1 MACSGARPAPKPPLF
16 PPLAAWKTL
25 LDENVVAP
33 LAADSRR
40 VFVATRDGAVRALD
54 PATGSPLWN
63 VDGFPGR
70 LSAAEGVLV
79 VRGENGAVTSLHPRN
94 GAVRWRTETGIAG
107 ALPVLVDGD
116 RVHVAGRGLA
126 SLLLETGAPIFVD
139 AAGPEVT
146 APLVA
151 VRARIL
157 TGESDGTLR
166 SRDRADGTVRWTLQ
180 TRAAL
185 AAPPL
190 VDEARGRLYLGT
202 TDKRILEVSLD
213 KGRPGWSWRIGAD
226 AANAG
231 LLLRERVLF
240 APHDAVLYA
249 LATGGNLAWRT
260 ALPSRPLSAPM
271 LVDGRILV
279 ACLENLVVAVGAESG
294 ALEGAFKT
302 PAEIRAPP
310 ILAGG
315 LLVLG
320 MRDKSVI
327 AYALGPAAAPAAEP
341 AESAEPAA
349 PATKPVEAPPPGR

>member
-1 MACSGARPAPKPPLF
+1 M
-16 PPLAAWKTL
+16 L
-25 LDENVVAP
+25 L
-33 LAADSRR
+33 
-40 VFVATRDGAVRALD
+40 
-54 PATGSPLWN
+54 
-63 VDGFPGR
+63 
-70 LSAAEGVLV
+70 
-79 VRGENGAVTSLHPRN
+79 
-94 GAVRWRTETGIAG
+94 
-107 ALPVLVDGD
+107 DGD

-126 SLLLETGAPIFVD
+126 SLLLETGAPVFVD

-151 VRARIL
+151 TRGRIL

-279 ACLENLVVAVGAESG
+279 ACLENLVVALGAESG
-294 ALEGAFKT
+294 VARGRLQDPGRD
-302 PAEIRAPP
+302 PRAADPRRRAARARDARQVGDR
-310 ILAGG
+310 LRARAGG
-315 LLVLG
+315 G
-320 MRDKSVI
+320 ACRR
-327 AYALGPAAAPAAEP
+327 ARRACRAGRARR
-341 AESAEPAA
+341 
-349 PATKPVEAPPPGR
+349 EAG